1 MDEKNEL
8 KQDVINAIVLMIH
21 VRTVTHD
28 VITVAV
34 KCHGVHVVKCIQAT
48 VVFLTELVCVLN
60 MIKFKAVTFVI
71 GNDISH
77 GHYFYEVTLPEAI
90 EKMKA
95 KGIDPLSLSNFK
107 MNIAVYPW

>member
-1 MDEKNEL
+1 M
-8 KQDVINAIVLMIH
+8 
-21 VRTVTHD
+21 
-28 VITVAV
+28 
-34 KCHGVHVVKCIQAT
+34 
-48 VVFLTELVCVLN
+48 
-60 MIKFKAVTFVI
+60 KFKAVTFVV